1 MKKVKAWKADS
12 IVTQEALTID
22 CPFKFHEG
30 MIGFI
35 PVFKSKAAA
44 HRAGYKKTKLWTRVR
59 LFSKEKEN

>member
-12 IVTQEALTID
+12 IVTQEELD
-22 CPFKFHEG
+22 CPVKFPEG